1 MTYIYEKKIG
11 ERLAKAY
18 NKGWPVDLRIIKE
31 LDEVYEKAKA
41 FDEIMKGELDAY
53 YDKAKAFDEIEQAYW
68 KSNTPENFAYEF
80 VGIFEKHFS
89 NGVERAD
96 DER

>member
-1 MTYIYEKKIG
+1 MAYEFQESIK
-11 ERLAKAY
+11 ERVEESTLYVSDRVY
-18 NKGWPVDLRIIKE
+18 NE
-31 LDEVYEKAKA
+31 LDEVYRKAKA
-41 FDEIMKGELDAY
+41 M
-53 YDKAKAFDEIEQAYW
+53 DEIEQAYW

-89 NGVERAD
+89 NDMESAD

>member
-1 MTYIYEKKIG
+1 MTRTSYQLMKNDELIAIGSMSHCLDVFYWEIYHSYNH
-11 ERLAKAY
+11 LAY
-18 NKGWPVDLRIIKE
+18 NIVPFRQDE
-31 LDEVYEKAKA
+31 EVYRKAKA
-41 FDEIMKGELDAY
+41 M
-53 YDKAKAFDEIEQAYW
+53 DEIEQAYW

-89 NGVERAD
+89 NRVECAD

>member
-1 MTYIYEKKIG
+1 MAYEYEEYIKNVIGTEAVFSHEKEKRQ
-11 ERLAKAY
+11 ER
-18 NKGWPVDLRIIKE
+18 VIE
-31 LDEVYEKAKA
+31 LQEVYRKAKA
-41 FDEIMKGELDAY
+41 M
-53 YDKAKAFDEIEQAYW
+53 DEIEQAYW

-80 VGIFEKHFS
+80 VVIFEKHFS

>member
-1 MTYIYEKKIG
+1 MAYEYEKENKEAVMINQP
-11 ERLAKAY
+11 KA
-18 NKGWPVDLRIIKE
+18 NKE
-31 LDEVYEKAKA
+31 LQEVYCKAKA
-41 FDEIMKGELDAY
+41 M
-53 YDKAKAFDEIEQAYW
+53 DEIEQAYW

>member
-1 MTYIYEKKIG
+1 MDNYSMNDYSLNDITLVDKK
-11 ERLAKAY
+11 Y
-18 NKGWPVDLRIIKE
+18 YSE
-31 LDEVYEKAKA
+31 LKRKAKA
-41 FDEIMKGELDAY
+41 M
-53 YDKAKAFDEIEQAYW
+53 DEIEQAYW